1 MKSTSFNYLNFLRP
15 NIFLKSIDNININTL
30 KKLGV
35 KYVFCDLDNTLV
47 PHFTR
52 MPNSNCIKFIN
63 NLKENGIKVIIV
75 SNNSKKRVETF
86 CNLIDV
92 DDFIYKANKPLIYK
106 IKKILKK
113 YNIEP
118 EDVIM
123 IGDQFITDIVVANRM
138 NFKSI
143 LVLPIVDSVEQKFNN
158 IIVAALEKLI
168 YRYIAHLNILE
179 ANNPE
184 IIKDYYEFI

>member
-184 IIKDYYEFI
+184 ITKDYYEFI

>member
-47 PHFTR
+47 PHFTK

-184 IIKDYYEFI
+184 ITKDYYEFI